1 MHNFTYNIQINFK
14 RKMKYIHIVLSV
26 TSYRQH
32 ILPVTM
38 KWLKVE
44 AIKIIFA
51 DIKFYSVKNSIS
63 SIHIQITFYSLYL
76 FLKKQIQKMMH
87 ENEQV
92 PDIEKLEQQE
102 FNLDI
107 EEQERAQAEA
117 EQEVARVW

>member
-1 MHNFTYNIQINFK
+1 
-14 RKMKYIHIVLSV
+14 MKYIHILLSV
-26 TSYRQH
+26 TSDRQH
-32 ILPVTM
+32 ILPITM
-38 KWLKVE
+38 KQLKVE
-44 AIKIIFA
+44 AVKRIFS
-51 DIKFYSVKNSIS
+51 DIKFYSVKNNIS
-63 SIHIQITFYSLYL
+63 SLHIQITFYSLCL
-76 FLKKQIQKMMH
+76 FLKKQIQKMMY